1 MSNNNLLER
10 FKKIYEEGTSFKVG
24 RYSYSKEGDLKVVIV
39 NATGKELFK
48 LTVKEYP
55 NGEIYW
61 H

>member
-1 MSNNNLLER
+1 MSNTLLER

-24 RYSYSKEGDLKVVIV
+24 KHKVDKSGNLKVVIV
-39 NATGKELFK
+39 NAAGKEQFR

-61 H
+61 F

>member
-1 MSNNNLLER
+1 MSNSLLER
-10 FKKIYEEGTSFKVG
+10 FKKTYEEGTSFKVG
-24 RYSYSKEGDLKVVIV
+24 RHFFDKKCDLKVVIV

>member
-1 MSNNNLLER
+1 MSKSLLER
-10 FKKIYEEGTSFKVG
+10 FKNKYEEGTSCKVD
-24 RYSYSKEGDLKVVIV
+24 RHYYSKEGYLNVVIV

-61 H
+61 Y